1 MAGQDPKKLADEN
14 KLLKE
19 QLDLLKRRNQLQDDS
34 FDMSASAVDSL
45 KEILGIE
52 SRRSTFEAATLK
64 TNKEINAVILNQ
76 KTGLSDIS
84 NIQKQIQKNEDL
96 LKKSKLIFKIIK
108 SVIF

>member
-1 MAGQDPKKLADEN
+1 MAEQDPKKLADEN

-19 QLDLLKRRNQLQDDS
+19 QLDLLKNRNKLQEES
-34 FDMSASAVDSL
+34 FNISSSSLDSL
-45 KEILGIE
+45 KELLGIT

-64 TNKEINAVILNQ
+64 TNKDINAAILNQ

-96 LKKSKLIFKIIK
+96 LKKK
-108 SVIF
+108 